1 MSRIALRLMIHGH
14 VQGVGY
20 RYWAETEAMRLGL
33 DGWVRNRM
41 DGTVELL
48 AAGPSHALAEFVEA
62 CRTGPRAAHVTSVEQ
77 ADANDEGF
85 AGFRARPTI

>member
-1 MSRIALRLMIHGH
+1 MSRTALRLIIHGH

-20 RYWAETEAMRLGL
+20 RYWAQSEALSLGL

-48 AAGPSHALAEFVEA
+48 AAGPSAAVAQLVEA
-62 CRTGPRAAHVTSVEQ
+62 CRRGPAAARVTSVEQ
-77 ADANDEGF
+77 LDAEDEGLD
-85 AGFRARPTI
+85 GFRARPTI